1 MATDYSVRL
10 TGQDNLTPT
19 LKSAKQA
26 FNDLNTGSNKLDN
39 IRAKFQRIEQSSAP
53 LKRKLRDLQAIMA
66 QMNLDGL
73 SNTDV
78 FANIAAKAGEY
89 KDAIGDAAQATR
101 LLSSDTA
108 GLDAGIQAF
117 QGLAGAASVAT
128 GVMGL
133 FGVENEN
140 VEQAILRVQSVL
152 GILNGVQAIANVLN
166 KDSILMLKLQ
176 QLHQLGV
183 AAATGVATVSLTANT
198 GATTLSTIATKAWNY
213 VKAISKALLGD
224 FSGLLIVGAGA
235 LITYALC
242 TSDAKE
248 KEEEHAESIEKTD
261 KAMQTYNTTLAG
273 TFANLMTKYQELRI
287 QWNSLKSE
295 SEQQQFLID
304 QKNNIDNL
312 TDSVNSVATAEQY
325 FNNQTQAVVNSFLK
339 RANAAA
345 MMAQMTELYRRQIE
359 ITTNIETAN
368 QNARLTAQNKYGP
381 YGNLKAGDSFEFGN
395 AIIGDAFRGGIKNGK
410 NIYYDVVGGKGV
422 ITPAGE
428 TRLKQYVMEKTNVVA
443 NGPWTKAQKA
453 EYAANEIKIKN
464 LAQQMQQLYEDN
476 PNLINTPKHTN
487 KQTGSNNT
495 RNTRQTGTSTTTT
508 QKEEKTS
515 EQKISDLM
523 KELDRLNKI
532 VNNPKSGKVKI
543 DDAKSKIEDTKLKI
557 RQEYDTIAKDLT
569 EKYAAGIISPEDVQ
583 KKLGEINQILNNLN
597 LNPIEVNLAIAKQ
610 DILNELYEEYD
621 QMANNVKTLFERGI
635 IDEETAKKQIDL
647 INSELAKEGLNPIEI
662 EIIPKTKLDKNREKL
677 SKSDAMFKQ
686 MQDDFSNNLI
696 DMNEVNKQLSTIN
709 EIRKSIGLD
718 EIEITLDADG
728 AITTLKELKKE
739 QAETFKE
746 LKNNIVDLTSSFGGQ
761 TVQMTNSFIHI
772 RDMIKQV
779 ADHWNEFTS
788 KTQQTIAITALAG
801 AGIAQLGDCLQQ
813 IGGDGEIAKIG
824 AITAAIG
831 QIVLGFASAL
841 AQAGTLGPWGWL
853 AFAGAG
859 LAAVATLISTIRGF
873 ADGGIIGGNSFHGD
887 KIVAR
892 VNAGEMILNQK
903 QQANL
908 FRLLDN
914 GGSVNGGGKVEFKIS
929 GSTLKGVLR
938 NYDNKMNKIRK

>member
-78 FANIAAKAGEY
+78 FANIAAQAAAY

-117 QGLAGAASVAT
+117 QGLAGAAAVAT

-133 FGVENEN
+133 FGVENKN

-183 AAATGVATVSLTANT
+183 AAATGVATVSLKANT

-248 KEEEHAESIEKTD
+248 KEEEHAEAIEKTD
-261 KAMQTYNTTLAG
+261 KAVQTYNTTLAG
-273 TFANLMTKYQELRI
+273 TFANLMSKYQELRI

-312 TDSVNSVATAEQY
+312 TDSVTNVANAEQY
-325 FNNQTQAVVNSFLK
+325 FNNQTQAVVKSFLE

-368 QNARLTAQNKYGP
+368 QNARLTRQKKYGP
-381 YGNLKAGDSFEFGN
+381 YANLKAGDSFEFGD
-395 AIIGDAFRGGIKNGK
+395 AIIGDAFRGGIKDGK
-410 NIYYDVVGGKGV
+410 NMYYDVVRGKAI

-428 TRLKQYVMEKTNVVA
+428 ARLKQYVMEKTNVVA
-443 NGPWTKAQKA
+443 DGPWTRAQKA

-495 RNTRQTGTSTTTT
+495 RNTRQTGTSTTT

-523 KELDRLNKI
+523 NELDRLNKI
-532 VNNPKSGKVKI
+532 VNNPKSGKAKI
-543 DDAKSKIEDTKLKI
+543 DEAKGKIEDTKLKI
-557 RQEYDTIAKDLT
+557 RQEYNTIAKDLT
-569 EKYAAGIISPEDVQ
+569 EKYVAGIFSPEDVQ
-583 KKLGEINQILNNLN
+583 EKLGEINKILNNLN

-610 DILNELYEEYD
+610 DILNELYEEYE

-647 INSELAKEGLNPIEI
+647 INSELANEGLNPIEI
-662 EIIPKTKLDKNREKL
+662 EIIPITKLDKNREKL

-696 DMNEVNKQLSTIN
+696 DMNEVNKQLSIIN

-728 AITTLKELKKE
+728 AIITLGELKKA
-739 QAETFKE
+739 QAETFNE
-746 LKNNIVDLTSSFGGQ
+746 LKNNIVELTSSFGGQ
-761 TVQMTNSFIHI
+761 NVQMTNSFIHI

-779 ADHWNEFTS
+779 AEHWDEFTS
-788 KTQQTIAITALAG
+788 KTQKTIAITTLAG

-859 LAAVATLISTIRGF
+859 LAAVATLISTVKGF